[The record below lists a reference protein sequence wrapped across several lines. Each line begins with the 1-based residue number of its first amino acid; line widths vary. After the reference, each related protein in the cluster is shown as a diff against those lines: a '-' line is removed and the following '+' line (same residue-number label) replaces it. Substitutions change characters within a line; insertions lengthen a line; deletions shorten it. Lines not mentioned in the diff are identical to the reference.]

1 MWHVSIAMVLATA
14 VTAAAALDSVAV
26 SQADLGARHSGVITE
41 HLQQLS
47 LTQLEA
53 LYSLL
58 DDDGSGDVR
67 LRPPSAPVFFVA
79 GDGPVP
85 LVPARPLSSPPPS
98 TCVSACESCS
108 LTVRALCS

>member
-14 VTAAAALDSVAV
+14 ATAAAALDSVAV
-26 SQADLGARHSGVITE
+26 SQADLGARRHSGVITE

-98 TCVSACESCS
+98 TCVSA
-108 LTVRALCS
+108 

>member
-1 MWHVSIAMVLATA
+1 MWHLSIAMVLATA

-85 LVPARPLSSPPPS
+85 LPAPAPSPAPLPAR
-98 TCVSACESCS
+98 ACRREK
-108 LTVRALCS
+108 A